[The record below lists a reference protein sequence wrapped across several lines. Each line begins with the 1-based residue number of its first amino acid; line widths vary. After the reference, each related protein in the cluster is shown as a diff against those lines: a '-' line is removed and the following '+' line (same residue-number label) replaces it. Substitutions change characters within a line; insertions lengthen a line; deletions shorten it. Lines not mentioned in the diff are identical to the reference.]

1 MIAPAQAAAPALPA
15 VLTDQF
21 IASYGKSGGLG
32 CFTARTDAA
41 YQRGDRV
48 LLQTPR
54 GLEAGVVLGG
64 ATLRQARLLGSQSSG
79 AIVRPLDGDDEA
91 ELRQLRQRSDDVF
104 ALGRQI
110 AAERRLAVEIL
121 DAELLADGKQA
132 ILHIAARAEDALGDF
147 AADLARRVGVN
158 VVFENLSASVAADEE
173 PTAAAANRTA
183 AKPRA
188 AAAPPAAPAVVRPA
202 AKTPSICVPISST
215 SAPRWKNTIARRCC
229 EPTNQLRETASMSC
243 PFPGMDP
250 YLEQPAFWADFHS
263 RFMNGW
269 CEDIDDACPMA
280 TIATWSRAPASVP
293 NARSTPGGCGTI
305 CRRCRSRYGPRPLMS
320 SSILARCSPRPTI
333 AASTVASWITVP
345 TRRDSSDRKTALGP
359 GSGLRRSHRCCFV
372 AA

>member
-173 PTAAAANRTA
+173 PA
-183 AKPRA
+183 
-188 AAAPPAAPAVVRPA
+188 
-202 AKTPSICVPISST
+202 
-215 SAPRWKNTIARRCC
+215 
-229 EPTNQLRETASMSC
+229 
-243 PFPGMDP
+243 
-250 YLEQPAFWADFHS
+250 H
-263 RFMNGW
+263 
-269 CEDIDDACPMA
+269 
-280 TIATWSRAPASVP
+280 
-293 NARSTPGGCGTI
+293 GGCGKPD
-305 CRRCRSRYGPRPLMS
+305 CGKAEGGGCSSCGAGGCSSCGKDPVDLRPYFEH
-320 SSILARCSPRPTI
+320 
-333 AASTVASWITVP
+333 
-345 TRRDSSDRKTALGP
+345 
-359 GSGLRRSHRCCFV
+359 LRAKMEEHHRTPLL
-372 AA
+372 